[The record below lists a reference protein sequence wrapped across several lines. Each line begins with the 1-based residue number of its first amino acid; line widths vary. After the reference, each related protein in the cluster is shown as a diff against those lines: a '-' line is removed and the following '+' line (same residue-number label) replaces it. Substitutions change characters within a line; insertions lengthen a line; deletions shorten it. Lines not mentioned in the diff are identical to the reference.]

1 MLTKETF
8 INQIKLLKEFDNN
21 ITELQNL
28 NIDLVESKLYD
39 IPLAIFDNF
48 IDSHFTDEAQ
58 DIIYWWIW
66 EDCPH
71 NIYYDTIFGREGV
84 SLETSE
90 DLWKFLISDKE
101 LYFK

>member
-8 INQIKLLKEFDNN
+8 INQIKLIKEFDNN
-21 ITELQNL
+21 ITELQKL

-58 DIIYWWIW
+58 DIIYWWI
-66 EDCPH
+66 C
-71 NIYYDTIFGREGV
+71 GREGV